1 MLKLQHEQREDT
13 SSDPTGAGQ
22 KMRVLTRNAKAG

>member
-22 KMRVLTRNAKAG
+22 KLW

>member
-13 SSDPTGAGQ
+13 SSDPTGDGRKPSKEQYA
-22 KMRVLTRNAKAG
+22 